1 MATGNGTAQPDA
13 TAPGTAVRTAVAVGA
28 AASAVFALI
37 LALVVSGW
45 PPLASLDHDLAA
57 WSAGAGHRRMW
68 WRPLWALV
76 STVLAPWV
84 FRIAAVLWLVGILI
98 RRVRRGRRAPV
109 DVPSAVFVLIAVL
122 LGGFVPV
129 LIKAVVER
137 PRPSAALVAAA
148 QTSFPSSHAFG
159 AAVAASV
166 VLTLVHGRPSTAG
179 ERVMRVVAGGA
190 VVTVGAA
197 RVFLAV
203 HYLSDVVAGVA
214 LGIAWTAVV
223 WIVVRSAAR
232 RVSPSSRAP
241 ARSR

>member
-1 MATGNGTAQPDA
+1 MATWNGTAQPDA
-13 TAPGTAVRTAVAVGA
+13 TVPGPAVRTAVAVGA

-37 LALVVSGW
+37 LTLVVTGW

-57 WSAGAGHRRMW
+57 WSAAAGHRRMW
-68 WRPLWALV
+68 WRPLWDLV

-84 FRIAAVLWLVGILI
+84 LRIAAMLWLVGILI
-98 RRVRRGRRAPV
+98 RRARRGRRAPV
-109 DVPSAVFVLIAVL
+109 DVPSAVFVLIALL

-137 PRPSAALVAAA
+137 PRPSVALVAAA

-166 VLTLVHGRPSTAG
+166 VLTLVHGRLSTAG
-179 ERVMRVVAGGA
+179 ERVVRVVAGGA

-214 LGIAWTAVV
+214 LGIAWTALV

-232 RVSPSSRAP
+232 KVSPSSRAP